1 MPSFVNTVDLVLDG
15 ERVRIT
21 TRASDQLNAER
32 GIGKNPMDSP
42 VELGMR
48 VWWCALRRARPDL
61 PAAKDW
67 RTFVEALEASDDVE
81 PEDEIPGV
89 EPLDP
94 TRPAALD
101 D

>member
-1 MPSFVNTVDLVLDG
+1 MPSFINTVDLVLDG
-15 ERVRIT
+15 ETVRIV

-32 GIGKNPMDSP
+32 GIGKSPMDSP

-61 PAAKDW
+61 PSAKDF
-67 RTFVEALEASDDVE
+67 RSFVEALEAADEQE
-81 PEDEIPGV
+81 PDEPPDLD
-89 EPLDP
+89 PLDP
-94 TRPAALD
+94 IRPVALD